1 MHEYFRQNKPELLVN
16 IKRKANKPP
25 EANSGKGKNN
35 VKGTGGNALSGSGSR
50 NNSGPTT
57 KGQGT
62 NKSVVGNASNVA
74 APGTSGG
81 NPLTVQLPLNPYNPH
96 NPNNMMGNVS
106 NNVNYPT
113 GGAMLG
119 NYPALPPS
127 VPDSPSD
134 FNLISDINLTE
145 GMPSYI
151 DEDAATGN
159 TGGYPQPHQHHP
171 LTNNAYFGEQ
181 YDNQYGQHLP
191 ENIAAETG
199 GVIQGN
205 YAG

>member
-1 MHEYFRQNKPELLVN
+1 VHEYFRQNKPELLVN

-35 VKGTGGNALSGSGSR
+35 VKGTGGNAISGPGSR
-50 NNSGPTT
+50 NNSGQAG

-62 NKSVVGNASNVA
+62 NKSGIGNASNVSA
-74 APGTSGG
+74 G
-81 NPLTVQLPLNPYNPH
+81 NPLTVQQPLNSYNPH

-106 NNVNYPT
+106 NNVNYPA
-113 GGAMLG
+113 GGAMVG

-151 DEDAATGN
+151 DEDAAGN
-159 TGGYPQPHQHHP
+159 TGGYPQPHLHP
-171 LTNNAYFGEQ
+171 NTNNSYFGEQ

-205 YAG
+205 